1 MSADVLWKPSQ
12 VGFNFPSLNQ
22 PVSVPQRVMA
32 APNSG
37 SATHKMNQLQF
48 NLGVPTTADQF
59 TTRFRK
65 PQPIVIE
72 KLGDQNQTPQL
83 LPQRHAT
90 TPVVYPVVP
99 SVSSSITSDRLA
111 LAVHLAKKDVRKVK
125 EIGTENVLVSQEEET
140 KRRHFAVTGKNMGVG
155 KKNRVKSMKSKSQA
169 AMSEDKPTLR
179 ERVHIA
185 VKKQEAEARK
195 QRKMY
200 FYPAARED
208 DEFESDGERTQ
219 ANEIR
224 KLRKE
229 LHQYMKQMESLKDER
244 PEMLKNK
251 DKRLK
256 KRKEGEGRL
265 ADEEVD
271 KRQVVRAEE
280 QAARSA
286 RMLYVLQRQ
295 VREIEDELNKKKRGI
310 KHTKK
315 SQTLSRLAAA
325 HRGAVRALQTFV
337 SQAPLQPKVGHGSPP
352 MYQELSALIRQLSLL
367 AAQLHISGEDFLQS
381 PTSPKY
387 FRRHLPTDQELIERE
402 VARQRWLDEEAERR
416 IRDLERERRLEV
428 MQRHRRSPDVSLPKR
443 LICETED
450 AIRSRLKPLLDRAE
464 AIAETQA
471 IREEEQKKSLQHQ
484 LGKLASQTTMNQADI
499 LAEKVLDDILED
511 TVLEMQ
517 RLEIEDDVEMQA
529 DDLQNSSSLDNI
541 LQRLQSF
548 EKAEEEIRQH
558 WVQVNYAD
566 VENSTEK
573 HHTEKRTRPA
583 KDPKPIMFTRPV
595 ETESHRLLPEN
606 TRAPPDD
613 DGRGVRKPFRLLNE
627 ISAASSFSSLMEA
640 STERSSAQSSI
651 YKSPQNS
658 SAPQSWPLTSGTRP
672 TVFLSVPKEMKAS
685 IVSYRNRFNKYLQ
698 DTSTHEEGTFDPWGL
713 VNRISEELLE
723 DALQEVGHELDDV
736 CDDYA
741 EALYNQEFVS
751 VSSDT

>member
-1 MSADVLWKPSQ
+1 MSADVLRKPSQ

-48 NLGVPTTADQF
+48 NLRVPTTADQF

-65 PQPIVIE
+65 PQLIVIE

-83 LPQRHAT
+83 LPQRRVT

-169 AMSEDKPTLR
+169 AISEDKPTLR

-271 KRQVVRAEE
+271 ERQVVRAEE

-295 VREIEDELNKKKRGI
+295 VTYWYI
-310 KHTKK
+310 
-315 SQTLSRLAAA
+315 
-325 HRGAVRALQTFV
+325 
-337 SQAPLQPKVGHGSPP
+337 
-352 MYQELSALIRQLSLL
+352 
-367 AAQLHISGEDFLQS
+367 
-381 PTSPKY
+381 
-387 FRRHLPTDQELIERE
+387 
-402 VARQRWLDEEAERR
+402 
-416 IRDLERERRLEV
+416 
-428 MQRHRRSPDVSLPKR
+428 
-443 LICETED
+443 
-450 AIRSRLKPLLDRAE
+450 
-464 AIAETQA
+464 
-471 IREEEQKKSLQHQ
+471 
-484 LGKLASQTTMNQADI
+484 
-499 LAEKVLDDILED
+499 
-511 TVLEMQ
+511 
-517 RLEIEDDVEMQA
+517 
-529 DDLQNSSSLDNI
+529 
-541 LQRLQSF
+541 
-548 EKAEEEIRQH
+548 
-558 WVQVNYAD
+558 
-566 VENSTEK
+566 
-573 HHTEKRTRPA
+573 
-583 KDPKPIMFTRPV
+583 
-595 ETESHRLLPEN
+595 
-606 TRAPPDD
+606 
-613 DGRGVRKPFRLLNE
+613 
-627 ISAASSFSSLMEA
+627 
-640 STERSSAQSSI
+640 
-651 YKSPQNS
+651 
-658 SAPQSWPLTSGTRP
+658 
-672 TVFLSVPKEMKAS
+672 
-685 IVSYRNRFNKYLQ
+685 FN
-698 DTSTHEEGTFDPWGL
+698 
-713 VNRISEELLE
+713 
-723 DALQEVGHELDDV
+723 
-736 CDDYA
+736 
-741 EALYNQEFVS
+741 
-751 VSSDT
+751 

>member
-32 APNSG
+32 VPNSG

-125 EIGTENVLVSQEEET
+125 EIGPENVLISQEEET

-155 KKNRVKSMKSKSQA
+155 KKNRIKSMKSKSQA

-271 KRQVVRAEE
+271 ERQVVRAEE

-295 VREIEDELNKKKRGI
+295 VTYWYI
-310 KHTKK
+310 
-315 SQTLSRLAAA
+315 
-325 HRGAVRALQTFV
+325 
-337 SQAPLQPKVGHGSPP
+337 
-352 MYQELSALIRQLSLL
+352 
-367 AAQLHISGEDFLQS
+367 
-381 PTSPKY
+381 
-387 FRRHLPTDQELIERE
+387 
-402 VARQRWLDEEAERR
+402 
-416 IRDLERERRLEV
+416 
-428 MQRHRRSPDVSLPKR
+428 
-443 LICETED
+443 
-450 AIRSRLKPLLDRAE
+450 
-464 AIAETQA
+464 
-471 IREEEQKKSLQHQ
+471 
-484 LGKLASQTTMNQADI
+484 
-499 LAEKVLDDILED
+499 
-511 TVLEMQ
+511 
-517 RLEIEDDVEMQA
+517 
-529 DDLQNSSSLDNI
+529 
-541 LQRLQSF
+541 
-548 EKAEEEIRQH
+548 
-558 WVQVNYAD
+558 
-566 VENSTEK
+566 
-573 HHTEKRTRPA
+573 
-583 KDPKPIMFTRPV
+583 
-595 ETESHRLLPEN
+595 
-606 TRAPPDD
+606 
-613 DGRGVRKPFRLLNE
+613 
-627 ISAASSFSSLMEA
+627 
-640 STERSSAQSSI
+640 
-651 YKSPQNS
+651 
-658 SAPQSWPLTSGTRP
+658 
-672 TVFLSVPKEMKAS
+672 
-685 IVSYRNRFNKYLQ
+685 FN
-698 DTSTHEEGTFDPWGL
+698 
-713 VNRISEELLE
+713 
-723 DALQEVGHELDDV
+723 
-736 CDDYA
+736 
-741 EALYNQEFVS
+741 
-751 VSSDT
+751 